1 MERKKM
7 SERVKLK
14 DWIPVAVLLFALIL
28 SISSL
33 NSPWWTVKTP
43 VSNQIRTNV
52 TNSADYNPSQT
63 ISANHVEQN
72 PNNTVSI
79 VVPFADLAINN
90 TDPIQLNAIFNVVY
104 YLAVPAVI
112 LIALTIAVTLFS
124 IFRKP
129 IFSQFWILP
138 FAATILLFIAPVYI
152 AAQMP
157 PVLSELATVMPP
169 QIAIAPGSAVT
180 GFWGSS
186 PDWTWGAGIGW
197 TMMLTAALLSA
208 AAMTLIRAVWKKQK
222 VQPYTNSS

>member
-1 MERKKM
+1 MERNQKM
-7 SERVKLK
+7 FRRVNLK
-14 DWIPVAVLLFALIL
+14 NWIPVAVLLFALIL

-33 NSPWWTVKTP
+33 NTPWWTIKTP

-52 TNSADYNPSQT
+52 TKSADYNPSQT

-72 PNNTVSI
+72 PNNTVTI
-79 VVPFADLAINN
+79 VVPFADLAINQ

-112 LIALTIAVTLFS
+112 LIALTLAVALFS

-129 IFSQFWILP
+129 VFGQFWVLP
-138 FAATILLFIAPVYI
+138 LAATILLFIAPVYI

-157 PVLSELATVMPP
+157 PVLNDLATVMPP

-186 PDWTWGAGIGW
+186 PDWTWGAGMGW
-197 TMMLTAALLSA
+197 TMMLTAAFLSA
-208 AAMTLIRAVWKKQK
+208 AAMTLIRAVSKKEK
-222 VQPYTNSS
+222 I